1 MPTNVTIDRSRYDER
16 NRVKLRFSTRPGI
29 NEDVVRQIS
38 AYKAEPAWVLE
49 KRLAGLKHFQDR
61 PVPTWGPDLSKLKLD
76 EITYFADPGQRE
88 ARTWEEVP
96 ADIRQTFDRL
106 GIPEAERTALAGAGA
121 QYESQMAYHN
131 LKEQWEK
138 LGVIFENFDTAIQ
151 KYPELVQS
159 YFMTRCVPI
168 NDHYFAALHA
178 AVFSGGTFIYV
189 PAGVTVDLPL
199 QAYFRMNAPGMGQFE
214 HTLIITEAGANVT
227 YIEGCSAPQYSTSNL
242 HAGCV
247 EIFVKAG
254 ARVRYNSI
262 ENWSKNTYNLN
273 TKRAIVEKDGVMEW
287 INGNLGCLTE
297 DAKIFTNPKG
307 PISIKNIKSGDKIYA
322 WDESTNTIKKSKVKE
337 KIFSGTKEV
346 FQVEAGGREIQAS
359 ANHPFLTLR
368 HRKNEKFHKKGFFHF
383 EWLPLHQLQVGDVV
397 AVAKALP
404 HTGKSHKIPQYI
416 FDAATE
422 SNNQYG
428 QFKMKSKHLFNLSLF
443 IPQETTPELMWLM
456 GILLG
461 DGHVDVGQNK
471 INIATHV
478 TEDYRDYVCS
488 LLKTLFNYDVTE
500 KKERYIIINSKV
512 LCWLFSELGFA
523 GNADTKHL
531 PEWVFGLPEDQIMA
545 LLAGYFDSDGHPA
558 SNSLAFTSINK
569 NLLYDIKHLGM
580 SIGFGVT
587 RIFKHGVAGEKEILG
602 VKCQAKDSWR
612 ILFNGKK
619 IYELP
624 VHSAR
629 KKERISLLK
638 TRRRYG
644 SKAGW
649 NFGSKTNDQV
659 GFTRIEKI
667 ISLGIKPTW
676 DIEVEKYHNFI
687 ANGLIVHN
695 SGVTMLYPS
704 SVLVGE
710 GASTDFIGI
719 AFAGAGQNQD
729 TGSKAIH
736 VAPYTSSTIIGKSI
750 SKDGGITTYRGLLK
764 VNPGAHHVKSSVNC
778 DALIMDEAS
787 ISNTIPYMDIHE
799 QQVDIGHEARVGKI
813 SADQLFYLQSRG
825 LSAEHATQLVVSGF
839 IEPVVKQ
846 LPLEYAVELNRL
858 IELEMEGSVG

>member
-1 MPTNVTIDRSRYDER
+1 MPTNVTIDRSRYDEH
-16 NRVKLRFSTRPGI
+16 NRVKFRFSTRPGI
-29 NEDVVRQIS
+29 NEEIVREIS
-38 AYKAEPAWVLE
+38 AYKGEPAWVLD
-49 KRLAGLKHFQDR
+49 KRLAGLKHFQER
-61 PVPTWGPDLSKLKLD
+61 TIPTWGPDLSKLKLD

-151 KYPELVQS
+151 KYPELVKP

-168 NDHYFAALHA
+168 NDHYFAALHT

-199 QAYFRMNAPGMGQFE
+199 QAYFRMNGPGMGQFE
-214 HTLIITEAGANVT
+214 HTLIIAEAGANVT
-227 YIEGCSAPQYSTSNL
+227 YIEGCSAPQYSTNNL

-287 INGNLGCLTE
+287 INGNLG
-297 DAKIFTNPKG
+297 
-307 PISIKNIKSGDKIYA
+307 
-322 WDESTNTIKKSKVKE
+322 
-337 KIFSGTKEV
+337 
-346 FQVEAGGREIQAS
+346 
-359 ANHPFLTLR
+359 
-368 HRKNEKFHKKGFFHF
+368 
-383 EWLPLHQLQVGDVV
+383 
-397 AVAKALP
+397 
-404 HTGKSHKIPQYI
+404 
-416 FDAATE
+416 
-422 SNNQYG
+422 
-428 QFKMKSKHLFNLSLF
+428 
-443 IPQETTPELMWLM
+443 
-456 GILLG
+456 
-461 DGHVDVGQNK
+461 
-471 INIATHV
+471 
-478 TEDYRDYVCS
+478 
-488 LLKTLFNYDVTE
+488 
-500 KKERYIIINSKV
+500 
-512 LCWLFSELGFA
+512 
-523 GNADTKHL
+523 
-531 PEWVFGLPEDQIMA
+531 
-545 LLAGYFDSDGHPA
+545 
-558 SNSLAFTSINK
+558 
-569 NLLYDIKHLGM
+569 
-580 SIGFGVT
+580 
-587 RIFKHGVAGEKEILG
+587 
-602 VKCQAKDSWR
+602 
-612 ILFNGKK
+612 
-619 IYELP
+619 
-624 VHSAR
+624 
-629 KKERISLLK
+629 
-638 TRRRYG
+638 
-644 SKAGW
+644 
-649 NFGSKTNDQV
+649 
-659 GFTRIEKI
+659 
-667 ISLGIKPTW
+667 
-676 DIEVEKYHNFI
+676 
-687 ANGLIVHN
+687 

-719 AFAGAGQNQD
+719 AFAGEGQNQD

-736 VAPYTSSTIIGKSI
+736 VAPYTSSTIVGKSI

-778 DALIMDEAS
+778 DALIMDATS

-799 QQVDIGHEARVGKI
+799 KHVDIGHEARVGKI

-846 LPLEYAVELNRL
+846 LPLEYAIELNRL